1 MISVIIPLYNK
12 QDCIKLTIDSC
23 LNQDYDLDYEI
34 VVVDD
39 GSTDNSLSVIESLN
53 SNKVKLFKS
62 RMEDLLLPETMA
74 WKRQMENG

>member
-53 SNKVKLFKS
+53 INQ
-62 RMEDLLLPETMA
+62 A
-74 WKRQMENG
+74 QG